1 MTPNLTAAGRNILLR
16 ALAGDTIKFTKVKLG
31 NGAAQN
37 PDNATGLNNMLM
49 TLPVSSITIGTNYV
63 TLVTTFSNSSI
74 TSGFHITE
82 AGFYVED
89 PDNSNNE
96 VLYALGT
103 EPESSSDYIPAA
115 SNRIVEMQYNAL
127 IFIGDAENVSA
138 AISSSLV
145 YVIQDDFDSHLK
157 DYNNPH
163 QVTKAQ
169 VGLGSVPNVTTN
181 NQMPTFIEAANLTT
195 LTSGDRM
202 STLFGKLK
210 KAVSSLISHLNS
222 KQNPHGVTPA
232 QIGAAKT
239 THTHN
244 ASDINAG
251 VLPVSRGGTGVSSLA
266 ELKRALEAIITATYI
281 TTSNRNQ
288 FFTYTYSD
296 YDMRNTS
303 GYNWTF
309 ANINVDSS
317 NSYNYFTAL
326 RDCKVR
332 VSYSVSLERNYDYLY
347 LFVNGTQKLKVTYIV
362 SDTVEFTLSKGQQFY
377 FNLHK
382 DRNQAAATHGETN
395 TASVTIYVETT

>member
-1 MTPNLTAAGRNILLR
+1 MTPNLTTAGRNILLR
-16 ALAGDTIKFTKVKLG
+16 ALAGDSIKFTKVKLG

-37 PDNATGLNNMLM
+37 PDSATDLNNALM

-89 PDNSNNE
+89 PDNPGSE
-96 VLYALGT
+96 VLYALGN

-145 YVIQDDFDSHLK
+145 YVIQEDFNGHLE
-157 DYNNPH
+157 DYSNPH
-163 QVTKAQ
+163 RVTKAQ
-169 VGLGSVPNVTTN
+169 VGLGNVPNVTTN
-181 NQMPTFIEAANLTT
+181 NQTPTFSEAANLTA
-195 LTSGDRM
+195 LNSGETM

-210 KAVSSLISHLNS
+210 KAVSSLTSHLNARN
-222 KQNPHGVTPA
+222 NPHGVTPA
-232 QIGAAKT
+232 QIGAAT
-239 THTHN
+239 TSHTHN

-266 ELKRALEAIITATYI
+266 ELKRALEAVIVATYI
-281 TTSNRNQ
+281 TASNRNQ
-288 FFTYTYSD
+288 FFTYNFTT
-296 YDMRNTS
+296 YDMRSTS

-309 ANINVDSS
+309 ANIDTDSS

-326 RDCKVR
+326 QNCKVR
-332 VSYSVSLERNYDYLY
+332 VSYSVSLEQNYDFLYLY
-347 LFVNGTQKLKVTYIV
+347 VNGTQKLSATYNV
-362 SDTVEFTLSKGQQFY
+362 SGTVEFTLTKGQQFY

-382 DRNQAAATHGETN
+382 DINQSQAVHGETN